1 MTKDGALQP
10 GDVPAFGQESIKQA
24 NWLFAQPCTFLLG
37 VAGLSQLPASPLPE
51 IALVGRSNVGKSS
64 LINALTGRTTLAKT
78 SNTPG
83 RTQQLNFFNL
93 ADRLMLVDLP
103 GYGYAKVPKAQV
115 DKWVALLKSYLRGR
129 QQLRRVCLLIDAR
142 HGVKDSDIEMMK
154 LLDDTAVTYQVV
166 LTKADK
172 IGKEEQQLRLQ
183 QTRDALKKRPAAHPH
198 VLLTSSEK
206 KQGIED
212 LRAELAAFVQ

>member
-1 MTKDGALQP
+1 MLPAEP
-10 GDVPAFGQESIKQA
+10 PAFDEASIQQA
-24 NWLFAQPCTFLLG
+24 NWLFSQTCNFLLG
-37 VAGLSQLPASPLPE
+37 VAHLEQLPPSSLPE
-51 IALVGRSNVGKSS
+51 VALVGRSNVGKSS

-93 ADRLMLVDLP
+93 GERLMMVDLP

-129 QQLRRVCLLIDAR
+129 PQLRRVCLLVDSR
-142 HGVKDSDIEMMK
+142 HGLKDSDFDMMK
-154 LLDDTAVTYQVV
+154 LLDQTAVTYQLV

-172 IGKEEQQLRLQ
+172 IGKQEQQKRVEETLL
-183 QTRDALKKRPAAHPH
+183 ALKKHPAAHPR

-206 KQGIED
+206 KLGVEH
-212 LRAELAAFVQ
+212 LRAELAAFI